1 MGFAR
6 HFLPEYAFAYTLC
19 YGRIDDNSLRVHIL
33 SFNIEAKEMQN
44 IRELADARELENA
57 SRVTVQGL
65 VQLSALGQQRAAGKG
80 GLLAILV
87 ADPLTHQL
95 AGVYANLLKDFKKK
109 ANVFYDAGEALAWL
123 GYDDQAIQVLKRFMQ
138 KHRV

>member
-87 ADPLTHQL
+87 ADPLVYQL
-95 AGVYANLLKDFKKK
+95 ADVYAHLLQGFKKK
-109 ANVFYDAGEALAWL
+109 AGVFYDTKEALAWL
-123 GYDDQAIQVLKRFMQ
+123 GYEDEAIQRLERFIKTRQ
-138 KHRV
+138 A